1 MNSRF
6 IDIVTLLD
14 DAVLND
20 IPVVIDSCTYYVV
33 WDEEDEMYRFTDC
46 FDGGFSLERDQI
58 DEWKMDGH
66 EIAYNA

>member
-6 IDIVTLLD
+6 IDIVALLD

-20 IPVVIDSCTYYVV
+20 IPVVIDSCTYYVE
-33 WDEEDEMYRFTDC
+33 WDGEDEMYRLTDC

-58 DEWKMDGH
+58 HEWKMDGH
-66 EIAYNA
+66 EIAYNG

>member
-6 IDIVTLLD
+6 IDIVALLD
-14 DAVLND
+14 DATLNG
-20 IPVVIDSCTYYVV
+20 IPVVIDSCTYYVT
-33 WDEEDEMYRFTDC
+33 WDKEDEMYHLTDC
-46 FDGGFSLERDQI
+46 FGGGFSLESDRV